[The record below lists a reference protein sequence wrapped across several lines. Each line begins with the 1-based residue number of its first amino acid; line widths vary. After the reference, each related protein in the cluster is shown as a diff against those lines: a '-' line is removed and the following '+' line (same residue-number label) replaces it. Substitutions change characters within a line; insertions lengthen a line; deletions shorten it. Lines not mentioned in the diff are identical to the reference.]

1 MFTMYNGFPR
11 LISPILYTTKINWV
25 HLSPRA
31 NYVAAIILS
40 IYSYYFFISFLQT
53 FEWCNYVAMSG
64 LMPNTSKVSE
74 PSEVA
79 VHLDNAELRILNE
92 LYFCIL
98 PRYKYLTE
106 AYTKAVE
113 RSGKK
118 KHFPSKEQWQPPFP
132 INASDR
138 ELLIGPKS
146 NVIVYKKFEYED
158 SHSKRIVTY
167 TSSESDNSLTRTLC
181 SYINIHSVR
190 HLPHSGRIRR
200 LFRHDFAGTS
210 NMLALVYEYKEVH
223 VDEETGLWWVEENDC
238 MSVIVLLSSLSSPLF
253 VG

>member
-1 MFTMYNGFPR
+1 
-11 LISPILYTTKINWV
+11 
-25 HLSPRA
+25 
-31 NYVAAIILS
+31 
-40 IYSYYFFISFLQT
+40 
-53 FEWCNYVAMSG
+53 MSG

-74 PSEVA
+74 PSGVA
-79 VHLDNAELRILNE
+79 VHLDDAELRILNE
-92 LYFCIL
+92 LYSCIV

-106 AYTKAVE
+106 AYAKAVE

-118 KHFPSKEQWQPPFP
+118 KRFPSKEQWQPPFP

-146 NVIVYKKFEYED
+146 NVIVYKKFECED

-190 HLPHSGRIRR
+190 HLPRFGRIRR

-223 VDEETGLWWVEENDC
+223 VDEETGLWWVEENEC

-253 VG
+253 VGRDERHLWFLNFKKVI